1 MGVEHGAEQTT
12 ADPGTLRGRPA
23 PLGVREA
30 CESISQVPGKG
41 TWGASAD
48 RYLAFMAATTAA
60 PISSVPTRVQPDW

>member
-1 MGVEHGAEQTT
+1 MAQS
-12 ADPGTLRGRPA
+12 RPLLIRERCA
-23 PLGVREA
+23 GVRPHLA
-30 CESISQVPGKG
+30 CEKHRECISQVPGKG